1 MSKEFPSKTKKGA
14 TILVETKTA
23 NGSLFNFATVEK
35 ISRKG
40 VVETYIK
47 GGFLFMVDHEKMLSG
62 IRVMTILDPTLQA
75 AAQTIAAQNK
85 GKTFTDAQEV
95 RDLIIAEAEKKSKKV
110 A

>member
-23 NGSLFNFATVEK
+23 GRSLFNFATVEK

-40 VVETYIK
+40 VVENYIK
-47 GGFLFMVDHEKMLSG
+47 GGLLFMVDSG
-62 IRVMTILDPTLQA
+62 VRVMTILDPTLQA
-75 AAQTIAAQNK
+75 AAQVVAAQNK
-85 GKTFTDAQEV
+85 GKTFNDAQEV
-95 RDLIIAEAEKKSKKV
+95 RDLVMAEAEKNSKKV